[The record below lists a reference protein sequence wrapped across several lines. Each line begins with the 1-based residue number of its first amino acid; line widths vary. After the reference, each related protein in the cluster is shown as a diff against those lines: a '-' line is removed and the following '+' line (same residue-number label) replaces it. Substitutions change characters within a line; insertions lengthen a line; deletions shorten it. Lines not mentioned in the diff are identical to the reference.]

1 MQDNSLCKCK
11 SFVHRTAKEW
21 PKVFVV
27 SLHQFLNG
35 GRQNL
40 IRVGDGAI
48 HDPVKAVEDKT
59 HTHYALRYLKSQ
71 CRKTEKQCYFHRV
84 KACFDH
90 VDVIANNI
98 RPRFENTVYF

>member
-40 IRVGDGAI
+40 LRAGDGSI
-48 HDPVKAVEDKT
+48 HDPVKAAEHKT
-59 HTHYALRYLKSQ
+59 HKYTHIKHCDTSKVNA
-71 CRKTEKQCYFHRV
+71 EKQKSNVTSTKSRRV
-84 KACFDH
+84 L
-90 VDVIANNI
+90 IM
-98 RPRFENTVYF
+98 

>member
-40 IRVGDGAI
+40 LRAGDGAI
-48 HDPVKAVEDKT
+48 HDPIKAAEHKT
-59 HTHYALRYLKSQ
+59 HTLSTALPHKSMQ
-71 CRKTEKQCYFHRV
+71 KNRKAMLLPPSQGMF
-84 KACFDH
+84 
-90 VDVIANNI
+90 
-98 RPRFENTVYF
+98 